1 MRKYFKGINEKEAD
15 GWMLAFVTGNS
26 GIDNEDWI
34 VDTNSLH
41 ADQVPDACAD
51 AQTFAKL
58 VAGLLNIYYNNK
70 TTEGLSEKYILEMGT
85 EDEEEN
91 SIPSPKNPYLP
102 F

>member
-1 MRKYFKGINEKEAD
+1 MRKYFKGINEKAAD
-15 GWMLAFVTGNS
+15 GWMLGFVTGNS

-41 ADQVPDACAD
+41 ADQIPDACTD

-58 VAGLLNIYYNNK
+58 VAGLLNYYYNNGFSK
-70 TTEGLSEKYILEMGT
+70 TLTEEMLIELGTVDEK
-85 EDEEEN
+85 EEA
-91 SIPSPKNPYLP
+91 IPSSANPELP